1 MHQAVSAETGWNWV
15 VVARK
20 DHGSSEW
27 DRQQK
32 FSTHRVTLRP
42 ELRLLDRLWLKLTT
56 PENRVDRLVA
66 RQMYALARRTVSG
79 GRVQIVLADQLIT
92 ALAAQRAALG
102 ACPFAVFAHGKELL
116 RPTSL
121 QLEALRSA
129 DLVIANSQWTAAR
142 SVASG
147 ANADKVHVLHPCG
160 GCERFSA
167 GDRRRGRVFLGVPE
181 TSRVLLTVA
190 SLVKRKGHD
199 LVLGI
204 LAELRRRHGDIR
216 YVIVGSGPEESALRT
231 LAADHGVADAVV
243 FAGAIS
249 DEQLP
254 DIYAASD
261 VFVMPSRE
269 TETDVEGF
277 GIVYVEAA
285 FAGLPV
291 VGSRTGGIPDAVE
304 DGKSGFLVQPGDE
317 AGLAQALTRLLP
329 EPPFAKT
336 MGGYGRQRTQ
346 RLFSTEAFA
355 RQLGMIL
362 AAAHGHSRQ

>member
-1 MHQAVSAETGWNWV
+1 MYQVVSAETGWNWAV
-15 VVARK
+15 VTRK
-20 DHGSSEW
+20 AHGSRAW

-42 ELRLLDRLWLKLTT
+42 ELRLRDRLWLKLTT
-56 PENRVDRLVA
+56 PEHRVDRLVA
-66 RQMYALARRTVSG
+66 RQLFFRARRTISG
-79 GRVQIVLADQLIT
+79 GNIKAVLADQLIT
-92 ALAAQRAALG
+92 GLAAQRAALG
-102 ACPFAVFAHGKELL
+102 YCPFAIFTHGKELL

-121 QLEALRSA
+121 QLETLRRA

-142 SVASG
+142 SVAVG
-147 ANADKVHVLHPCG
+147 ANPKKVHVLHPCG
-160 GCERFSA
+160 GCERFST
-167 GDRRRGRVFLGVPE
+167 GDRRRGRVFLGIPE
-181 TSRVLLTVA
+181 KSFLLLTVA

-216 YVIVGSGPEESALRT
+216 YAIVGGGPEEKALRA
-231 LAADHGVADAVV
+231 LAADRGVGDAVI
-243 FAGAIS
+243 FAVGIS

-254 DIYAASD
+254 DIYAAAD

-291 VGSRTGGIPDAVE
+291 VASRTGGIPAAVE
-304 DGKSGFLVQPGDE
+304 GGRSGLLLKPGDAAALVE
-317 AGLAQALTRLLP
+317 ALMHLIAHPAQASVM
-329 EPPFAKT
+329 AD
-336 MGGYGRQRTQ
+336 YGRKRAR
-346 RLFSTEAFA
+346 RLFSSGAFA
-355 RQLGMIL
+355 YGLKNIL
-362 AAAHGHSRQ
+362 AALD